1 MAERRAELYEF
12 LEKYLGC
19 MKENAV
25 RMMDEPMP
33 EADEELFSL
42 FEKTG
47 NRLRYEEVYFLRRK
61 YLAVFGCLS
70 ILDGGEAYVKKLAG
84 VLRGICGEE
93 CWALPAHVHRD
104 TDPDWRICVDLFA
117 SETAQALA
125 EIVSLA
131 GERLPEDVR
140 RLVRENVFHRVLEP
154 FANRKPPYPPWE
166 GAGHNWNAVCAGSI
180 GCAAICLM
188 REEPERL
195 EPLLERLLM
204 SLPHYLEGFSWDGAC
219 MEGLDYFTY
228 GFGYYVAFADMLYRY
243 TGGKTDLLA
252 QENCHRIALFQQKC
266 YFPSGRTVSFSDGS
280 SRSGYQMGLTCF
292 LAGRYPD
299 MRIPPVACARDF
311 EADSCYRFMQNL
323 RDVLWTKAYLDRL
336 EEEGRKNRRKM
347 DGRQGE
353 PVEKE
358 PDQAPGTEAMV
369 LADAQWNIV
378 HGKSGGGM
386 ACKGGHNG
394 EPHNHNDVGSFLY
407 LLGDEMLLTDLGAG
421 EYTKQYFGPGRY
433 EILCN
438 SSFGHSVPIL
448 EGRGQKAGGEY
459 GCCGFAA
466 DGKGGC
472 EISFAGAYGNSR
484 VRDLRRLFSYDPGT
498 EELKVVDE
506 LESEGDIPMRE
517 NLVTQFRP
525 EIRDGRV
532 WIAGEKYACLVE
544 TQDREGDFVI
554 EEKRHFS
561 HEGMPESV
569 YCVSWKVT
577 EADKTGRRRCCFH
590 VKPAL
595 AGERKAHDQRI

>member
-195 EPLLERLLM
+195 EPLLERLLIWRAFPGM
-204 SLPHYLEGFSWDGAC
+204 GPAWRDWTILPMALAITWPLRICCTVIPVERRIF
-219 MEGLDYFTY
+219 LRRKT
-228 GFGYYVAFADMLYRY
+228 V
-243 TGGKTDLLA
+243 TGSP
-252 QENCHRIALFQQKC
+252 C
-266 YFPSGRTVSFSDGS
+266 S
-280 SRSGYQMGLTCF
+280 SRNAISRPGGRSVFRMG
-292 LAGRYPD
+292 
-299 MRIPPVACARDF
+299 
-311 EADSCYRFMQNL
+311 
-323 RDVLWTKAYLDRL
+323 
-336 EEEGRKNRRKM
+336 
-347 DGRQGE
+347 
-353 PVEKE
+353 
-358 PDQAPGTEAMV
+358 
-369 LADAQWNIV
+369 
-378 HGKSGGGM
+378 
-386 ACKGGHNG
+386 
-394 EPHNHNDVGSFLY
+394 
-407 LLGDEMLLTDLGAG
+407 
-421 EYTKQYFGPGRY
+421 
-433 EILCN
+433 
-438 SSFGHSVPIL
+438 
-448 EGRGQKAGGEY
+448 
-459 GCCGFAA
+459 AA
-466 DGKGGC
+466 
-472 EISFAGAYGNSR
+472 E
-484 VRDLRRLFSYDPGT
+484 
-498 EELKVVDE
+498 VD
-506 LESEGDIPMRE
+506 
-517 NLVTQFRP
+517 
-525 EIRDGRV
+525 IR
-532 WIAGEKYACLVE
+532 WA
-544 TQDREGDFVI
+544 
-554 EEKRHFS
+554 
-561 HEGMPESV
+561 
-569 YCVSWKVT
+569 
-577 EADKTGRRRCCFH
+577 
-590 VKPAL
+590 
-595 AGERKAHDQRI
+595 